1 MFAKIDQI
9 QSNEQARPQAG
20 KPVRIGDLLLEKG
33 LITQEQIDSALDYQ
47 RNRGHKK
54 LLGEILIELEL
65 VTHEQVCEIL
75 AEAYDVPFARI
86 DPKVADPKVIDI
98 LPREFLEKH
107 MVLPLFSVLGKLTV
121 AVSEPTNVFLIEE
134 ISRLCDCPVQIVAA
148 TFKDIQNTLEAHL
161 PNTNIFVIDDIVD
174 GENAGALELV
184 ETDLADMHSLE
195 ASADD
200 SPIIKLVNY
209 IIFSAV
215 EEGASDIHIEPDDKT
230 FRVRIRI
237 DGKLFEKM
245 KPPFTMLPAV
255 VSRIKI
261 MGDMDIS
268 ERRIPQDGGITV
280 MLNKHPIDLRVST
293 MPGKFGE
300 KVVMRIVDNRNK
312 IASLEN
318 AGMSP
323 SLLKD
328 WKETLHRP
336 NGIILVT
343 GPTGSGKST
352 TLYGSLNELN
362 DPTVNISTVEDPIEN
377 SIRGINQFQTNDKA
391 GFTFSKAL
399 RALLRQDPDVVM
411 VGEIRDSETA
421 KIAVQAAL
429 TGHVVL
435 STLHTNDAP
444 SAVTRLF
451 NIGVEPYLVAA
462 AIRGV
467 LAQRLLRRICTRCKE
482 PVSID
487 DHIMRTIKLIA
498 GEDYQIDT
506 IYQGCGCKACR
517 NTGYSGRVGIFE
529 LYVPDDDSLEA
540 IAAGAGLQELKRV
553 AKKTGYRTLADYGL
567 EKVKEGITTVEEL
580 FHAAA
585 MH

>member
-1 MFAKIDQI
+1 M
-9 QSNEQARPQAG
+9 AG
-20 KPVRIGDLLLEKG
+20 KPVRIGDLLLDKG
-33 LITQEQIDSALDYQ
+33 LITKEQIAQALDYQ

-54 LLGEILIELEL
+54 LLGEILIELDL
-65 VTHEQVCEIL
+65 VTEEQVCETL
-75 AEAYDVPFARI
+75 ARAYDVPYARI
-86 DPKVADPKVIDI
+86 SPKVTDPKVIEM

-107 MVLPLFSVLGKLTV
+107 LVLPLFYIQGKLTI

-134 ISRLCDCPVQIVAA
+134 ISRLANCPVQIVAA
-148 TFKDIQNTLEAHL
+148 TLKDIQTTLESHL

-174 GENAGALELV
+174 EDTNAMEIV
-184 ETDLADMHSLE
+184 DKQMIDMHSLE
-195 ASADD
+195 AAADD

-215 EEGASDIHIEPDDKT
+215 EERASDIHIEPDDKT

-245 KPPFTMLPAV
+245 RPPFNMLPAV

-261 MGDMDIS
+261 MAGMDIS
-268 ERRIPQDGGITV
+268 ERRVPQDGGITV

-312 IASLEN
+312 IASLNN
-318 AGMSP
+318 AGMDHD
-323 SLLKD
+323 LLKS
-328 WKETLHRP
+328 WKEILHRP

-362 DPTVNISTVEDPIEN
+362 DPTVNISTVEDPVEN
-377 SIRGINQFQTNDKA
+377 SIAGVNQFQTNERA
-391 GFTFSKAL
+391 GFTFASAL

-411 VGEIRDSETA
+411 VGEIRDAETA

-467 LAQRLLRRICTRCKE
+467 LAQRLLRKICTRCKE
-482 PVSID
+482 PMAID
-487 DHIMRTIKLIA
+487 EHTMRTIKLIA
-498 GEDYQIDT
+498 GDKYQIDT
-506 IYQGCGCKACR
+506 IYQGAGCKACR

-529 LYVPDDDSLEA
+529 LYIPNDDAMEA
-540 IAAGAGLQELKRV
+540 IARGAGLQEIKRI
-553 AKKTGYRTLADYGL
+553 AKASGYRTLADDGL
-567 EKVKEGITTVEEL
+567 DKVKAGVTTVEEL